1 MAYYTWFTPG
11 RRACQWGTPSLGNY
25 ASDDRGVMRQHAE
38 WLKSAHVDFI
48 VIDWSNDICCSAYTD
63 WNGRDDL
70 KGLELN
76 TVTLFEEF
84 SKVPGAP
91 KIAIMVGSPS
101 DSSVYY
107 SWDLM
112 RTKLDSL
119 VGLLLL
125 R

>member
-1 MAYYTWFTPG
+1 
-11 RRACQWGTPSLGNY
+11 
-25 ASDDRGVMRQHAE
+25 MRQHAK

-48 VIDWSNDICCSAYTD
+48 VIDWSNDICCSAFTD

-76 TVTLFEEF
+76 TVALFEEF

-91 KIAIMVGSPS
+91 KIAIIVGSPS

-107 SWDLM
+107 SWDAM

-119 VGLLLL
+119 VGLLLQ